1 MLIESEAVKVAKDL
15 LPKLYQERKRLTRLD
30 KWYRW
35 DQEDLTLPRSATN
48 ELKALQKLAK
58 TPWLWL
64 VVTTLAQ
71 AMFVDDYRS
80 STAKE
85 TSPQWTTWMANGMD
99 VRQIAIHRAALAY
112 GYSYVSVMP
121 GIDDLGR
128 KQSVI
133 RGVSPRKAF
142 AVYEDPAEDEWPEY
156 VLRDDPG
163 GKLRLIDD
171 QVVHNLQRVG
181 NDGEIEHVGFE
192 WHGADRC
199 PFIRYANDL
208 DLEGRATGQVE
219 PFIGVANRINK
230 TTYDRLQTQHFNSWK
245 VRTVSGMAEPET
257 DTEKARAE
265 LLLRQNDLLVAEDP
279 DTKFGTLDETPLDGF
294 IAAAESDIEALS
306 ATSQTPSYAL
316 TGKLVNLNA
325 EALVAARHPLTQ
337 KVFEIRTSFGG
348 SHNRTMRLSAW
359 FEEDYEIA
367 TDVSASVKWQD
378 LEARSLS
385 QAVDAYGK
393 AAKLLGVPVQ
403 ALWGRIPGVS
413 KTDVEEWKR
422 MALESDTYAEYL
434 RAQYGPDSSADHL
447 LGV

>member
-1 MLIESEAVKVAKDL
+1 MLDENQAVKVAKDL
-15 LPKLYQERKRLTRLD
+15 LPNLFHERKRLTRLD
-30 KWYRW
+30 NWYRW
-35 DQEDLTLPRSATN
+35 KQENLTLPRTATQ
-48 ELKALQKLAK
+48 ELKALNELSK

-64 VVTTLAQ
+64 VVTTIAQ

-80 STAKE
+80 SKDNK
-85 TSPQWTTWMANGMD
+85 TSPQWTTWLANGMD

-112 GYSYVSVMP
+112 GYSFATVMP
-121 GIDDLGR
+121 GTDDLGR
-128 KQSVI
+128 NQSVI
-133 RGVSPRKAF
+133 RGVSPRNMF

-156 VLRDDPG
+156 ALRDDPG

-171 QVVHNLQRVG
+171 QVVHKLQRVG
-181 NDGEIEHVGFE
+181 SDGEIKHMGFE
-192 WHGADRC
+192 WHGAGRC
-199 PFIRYANDL
+199 PVIRYANDL

-219 PFIGVANRINK
+219 PFIGVASRINK

-245 VRTVSGMAEPET
+245 IRTASGMAEPET
-257 DTEKARAE
+257 DVERERAK
-265 LLLRQNDLLVAEDP
+265 LLLRQGDILIAEDP
-279 DTKFGTLDETPLDGF
+279 DTKFGTLDETSLEGF
-294 IAAAESDIEALS
+294 IKAGESDIEALS

-348 SHNRTMRLSAW
+348 SHNRTMRMSAW

-367 TDVSASVKWQD
+367 TDVTAQVKWQD

-393 AAKLLGVPVQ
+393 AAKMLGVPVQ

-413 KTDVEEWKR
+413 KNDVEEWQQ
-422 MALESDTYAEYL
+422 MALASDPLTAYL
-434 RAQYGPDSSADHL
+434 REQFGPDSAADQG
-447 LGV
+447 LGI

>member
-1 MLIESEAVKVAKDL
+1 MLDEKQAVDVAKEL
-15 LPKLYQERKRLTRLD
+15 LPKLYQERARLTTLD
-30 KWYRW
+30 NWYRW
-35 DQEDLTLPRSATN
+35 KQADLTLPKTATK
-48 ELKALQKLAK
+48 ELKALQDLAK

-80 STAKE
+80 SNSNE
-85 TSPQWTTWMANGMD
+85 TSPQWTTWLANGMD

-112 GYSYVSVMP
+112 GYSYAVVMP

-142 AVYEDPAEDEWPEY
+142 AVYEDPAEDEWPVY
-156 VLRDDPG
+156 MLRDDAG

-171 QVVHNLQRVG
+171 QVVHKLQRVG
-181 NDGEIEHVGFE
+181 DGEIKHVGFD
-192 WHGADRC
+192 WHFADRC
-199 PFIRYANDL
+199 PVIRYANDL

-219 PFIGVANRINK
+219 PFIGVASRINK

-265 LLLRQNDLLVAEDP
+265 LLLRQKDLLIAEDP

-294 IAAAESDIEALS
+294 IAATESDIEALS

-348 SHNRTMRLSAW
+348 SHNRTMRMSAW

-413 KTDVEEWKR
+413 KTDVAEWKQI
-422 MALESDTYAEYL
+422 ALESDSYAQYL
-434 RAQYGPDSSADHL
+434 RDQFGPDSSADSL

>member
-1 MLIESEAVKVAKDL
+1 MLDESQAVNVAKDL
-15 LPKLYQERKRLTRLD
+15 LPKLHHERKRLTLLD

-35 DQEDLTLPRSATN
+35 QQEDQQLPRSATR
-48 ELKALQKLAK
+48 ELKALQELSK

-64 VVTTLAQ
+64 VVTTIAQ

-80 STAKE
+80 PNEAE
-85 TSPQWTTWMANGMD
+85 TSPQWETWLANGMD

-112 GYSYVSVMP
+112 GYSYAVVMP
-121 GIDDLGR
+121 GLDDLGR
-128 KQSVI
+128 VQSVI
-133 RGVSPRKAF
+133 RGVSPRRMF

-156 VLRDDPG
+156 ALRDDPG

-171 QVVHNLQRVG
+171 QVVHKLQRVG
-181 NDGEIEHVGFE
+181 NDGEIKHVGFD
-192 WHGADRC
+192 WHGAGRC
-199 PFIRYANDL
+199 PVIRYANDL

-219 PFIGVANRINK
+219 PFIGVAKRINK
-230 TTYDRLQTQHFNSWK
+230 TTSDRLQAQHFNSWK
-245 VRTVSGMAEPET
+245 IRTATGMTEPDDDE
-257 DTEKARAE
+257 EKRRAK
-265 LLLRQNDLLVAEDP
+265 LRLRHDDILIAEDP

-294 IAAAESDIEALS
+294 IAATESDIEALS

-348 SHNRTMRLSAW
+348 SHNRTMRMSAW
-359 FEEDYEIA
+359 FEEDYAIA

-393 AAKLLGVPVQ
+393 AAKLLGIPPQ
-403 ALWGRIPGVS
+403 ALWGRIPGVT
-413 KTDVEEWKR
+413 KIDVQEWKQ
-422 MALESDTYAEYL
+422 MALDSDPLAEYL
-434 RAQYGPDSSADHL
+434 RDQFGPDSSADHL

>member
-1 MLIESEAVKVAKDL
+1 MLDESQAVNVAKDL
-15 LPKLYQERKRLTRLD
+15 LPKLHHERKRLTLLD

-35 DQEDLTLPRSATN
+35 QQEDQQLPRSATR
-48 ELKALQKLAK
+48 ELKALQELSK

-64 VVTTLAQ
+64 VVTTIAQ

-80 STAKE
+80 PNEAE
-85 TSPQWTTWMANGMD
+85 TSPQWETWLANGMD

-112 GYSYVSVMP
+112 GYSYAVVMP
-121 GIDDLGR
+121 GLDDLGR
-128 KQSVI
+128 VQSVI
-133 RGVSPRKAF
+133 RGVSPRRMF

-156 VLRDDPG
+156 ALRDDPG
-163 GKLRLIDD
+163 GRLRLIDD
-171 QVVHNLQRVG
+171 QVVHKLQRVG
-181 NDGEIEHVGFE
+181 NDGEIKHVGFD
-192 WHGADRC
+192 WHGAGRC
-199 PFIRYANDL
+199 PVIRYANDL

-219 PFIGVANRINK
+219 PFIGVAKRINK
-230 TTYDRLQTQHFNSWK
+230 TTSDRLQAQHFNSWK
-245 VRTVSGMAEPET
+245 IRTATGMTEPE
-257 DTEKARAE
+257 DDEEKRRAK
-265 LLLRQNDLLVAEDP
+265 LRLRHDDILIAEDP

-294 IAAAESDIEALS
+294 IAATESDIEALS

-348 SHNRTMRLSAW
+348 SHNRTMRMSAW

-393 AAKLLGVPVQ
+393 AAKLLGIPPQ
-403 ALWGRIPGVS
+403 ALWGRIPGVT
-413 KTDVEEWKR
+413 KIDVQEWKQ
-422 MALESDTYAEYL
+422 MALDSDPVAEYL
-434 RAQYGPDSSADHL
+434 RDQFGPDNSADHL

>member
-1 MLIESEAVKVAKDL
+1 MLDEKQAVAVAKEL
-15 LPKLYQERKRLTRLD
+15 LPKLYQERARLTTLD
-30 KWYRW
+30 NWYRW
-35 DQEDLTLPRSATN
+35 KQADLTLPKSATK
-48 ELKALQKLAK
+48 ELKALQDLAK

-80 STAKE
+80 PQAKE
-85 TSPQWTTWMANGMD
+85 TSPQWTTWLANGMD

-112 GYSYVSVMP
+112 GYSYAVVMP

-133 RGVSPRKAF
+133 RGVSPRRAF
-142 AVYEDPAEDEWPEY
+142 AVYEDPAEDEWP
-156 VLRDDPG
+156 VHTLRDDAG

-171 QVVHNLQRVG
+171 ELVHTLQREG
-181 NDGEIEHVGFE
+181 DGGIRHVSFE
-192 WHGADRC
+192 VHGAGRC
-199 PFIRYANDL
+199 PVIRYANDL

-219 PFIGVANRINK
+219 PFIGVASRINK

-265 LLLRQNDLLVAEDP
+265 LLLRQKDLLIAEDP

-294 IAAAESDIEALS
+294 IKATESDVEALS
-306 ATSQTPSYAL
+306 AVSQTPSYAL

-337 KVFEIRTSFGG
+337 KVFEIRTSFGS
-348 SHNRTMRLSAW
+348 SHNRTMRMSAW
-359 FEEDYEIA
+359 FEEDYDIA

-413 KTDVEEWKR
+413 KSDVEEWQK
-422 MALESDTYAEYL
+422 MAQDSDPYMEYL
-434 RAQYGPDSSADHL
+434 RSQYGPDSSADHL

>member
-1 MLIESEAVKVAKDL
+1 MLDESQAVDVAKEL
-15 LPKLYQERKRLTRLD
+15 LPKLHHERKRLTLLD

-35 DQEDLTLPRSATN
+35 QQEDQQLPRSATR
-48 ELKALQKLAK
+48 ELKALQELSK

-64 VVTTLAQ
+64 VVTTIAQ

-80 STAKE
+80 PNEAE
-85 TSPQWTTWMANGMD
+85 TSPQWETWLANGMD

-112 GYSYVSVMP
+112 GYSYAVVMP
-121 GIDDLGR
+121 GLDDLGR
-128 KQSVI
+128 VQSVI
-133 RGVSPRKAF
+133 RGVSPRRMF

-156 VLRDDPG
+156 ALRDDPG

-171 QVVHNLQRVG
+171 QVVHKLQRVG
-181 NDGEIEHVGFE
+181 NEGEIKHVGFD
-192 WHGADRC
+192 WHGAGRC
-199 PFIRYANDL
+199 PVIRYANDL

-219 PFIGVANRINK
+219 PFIGVAKRINK
-230 TTYDRLQTQHFNSWK
+230 TTSDRLQAQHFNSWK
-245 VRTVSGMAEPET
+245 IRTATGMTEPE
-257 DTEKARAE
+257 DDEEKRRAK
-265 LLLRQNDLLVAEDP
+265 LRLRHDDILIAEDP

-294 IAAAESDIEALS
+294 IAATESDIEALS

-348 SHNRTMRLSAW
+348 SHNRTMRMSAW
-359 FEEDYEIA
+359 FEEDYAIA

-393 AAKLLGVPVQ
+393 AAKLLGIPPQ
-403 ALWGRIPGVS
+403 ALWGRIPGVT
-413 KTDVEEWKR
+413 KIDVQEWKQ
-422 MALESDTYAEYL
+422 MALDSDPLAEYL
-434 RAQYGPDSSADHL
+434 RDQFGPDSSADHL

>member
-1 MLIESEAVKVAKDL
+1 MLDESQAVNVAKDL
-15 LPKLYQERKRLTRLD
+15 LPKLHHERKRLTLLD

-35 DQEDLTLPRSATN
+35 QQEDQQLPRSATR
-48 ELKALQKLAK
+48 ELKALQELSK

-64 VVTTLAQ
+64 VVTTIAQ

-80 STAKE
+80 PNEAE
-85 TSPQWTTWMANGMD
+85 TSPQWETWLANGMD

-112 GYSYVSVMP
+112 GYSYAVVMP
-121 GIDDLGR
+121 GLDDFGR
-128 KQSVI
+128 VQSVI
-133 RGVSPRKAF
+133 RGVSPRRMF

-156 VLRDDPG
+156 ALRDDPG

-171 QVVHNLQRVG
+171 QVVHKLQRVG
-181 NDGEIEHVGFE
+181 NDGEIKHVGFD
-192 WHGADRC
+192 WHGAGRC
-199 PFIRYANDL
+199 PVIRYANDL

-219 PFIGVANRINK
+219 PFIGVAKRINK
-230 TTYDRLQTQHFNSWK
+230 TTSDRLQAQHFNSWK
-245 VRTVSGMAEPET
+245 IRTATGMTEPDDDE
-257 DTEKARAE
+257 EKRRAK
-265 LLLRQNDLLVAEDP
+265 LRLRHDDILIAEDP

-294 IAAAESDIEALS
+294 IAATESDIEALS

-348 SHNRTMRLSAW
+348 SHNRTMRMSAW

-367 TDVSASVKWQD
+367 ADVSASVKWQD

-393 AAKLLGVPVQ
+393 AAKLLGIPPQ

-413 KTDVEEWKR
+413 KIDVQEWKQ
-422 MALESDTYAEYL
+422 MALDSDPLAEYL
-434 RAQYGPDSSADHL
+434 RDQFGPDNSADHL

>member
-1 MLIESEAVKVAKDL
+1 MLDEKEAVGVAKEL
-15 LPKLYQERKRLTRLD
+15 LPKLYHERKRLTLLD

-35 DQEDLTLPRSATN
+35 QQEDQQLPRSATR
-48 ELKALQKLAK
+48 ELKALQELSK

-64 VVTTLAQ
+64 VVTTIAQ

-80 STAKE
+80 PNEAE
-85 TSPQWTTWMANGMD
+85 TSPQWETWLANGMD

-112 GYSYVSVMP
+112 GYSYAVVMP
-121 GIDDLGR
+121 GLDDFGR
-128 KQSVI
+128 VQSVI
-133 RGVSPRKAF
+133 RGVSPRKMF

-156 VLRDDPG
+156 ALRDDPG

-171 QVVHNLQRVG
+171 QVVHKLQRVG
-181 NDGEIEHVGFE
+181 NDGEIRHVGFD
-192 WHGADRC
+192 WHGAGRC
-199 PFIRYANDL
+199 PVIRYANDL

-219 PFIGVANRINK
+219 PFIGVAKRINK
-230 TTYDRLQTQHFNSWK
+230 TTSDRLQAQHFNSWK
-245 VRTVSGMAEPET
+245 IRTATGMTEPDDDE
-257 DTEKARAE
+257 EKRRAK
-265 LLLRQNDLLVAEDP
+265 LRLRHDDILIAEDP

-294 IAAAESDIEALS
+294 IAATESDIEALS

-348 SHNRTMRLSAW
+348 SHNRTMRMSAW

-367 TDVSASVKWQD
+367 ADVSASVKWQD

-393 AAKLLGVPVQ
+393 AAKLLGIPPQ

-413 KTDVEEWKR
+413 KIDVQEWKQ
-422 MALESDTYAEYL
+422 MALDSDPLAEYL
-434 RAQYGPDSSADHL
+434 RDQFGPDNSADHL

>member
-1 MLIESEAVKVAKDL
+1 MLDESQAVNVAKDL
-15 LPKLYQERKRLTRLD
+15 LPKLHHERKRLTLLD

-35 DQEDLTLPRSATN
+35 QQEDQQLPRSATR
-48 ELKALQKLAK
+48 ELKALQELSK

-64 VVTTLAQ
+64 VVTTIAQ

-80 STAKE
+80 PNEAE
-85 TSPQWTTWMANGMD
+85 TSPQWETWLANGMD

-112 GYSYVSVMP
+112 GYSYAVVMP
-121 GIDDLGR
+121 GLDDLGR
-128 KQSVI
+128 VQSVI
-133 RGVSPRKAF
+133 RGVSPRRMF

-156 VLRDDPG
+156 ALRDDPG

-171 QVVHNLQRVG
+171 QVVHKLQRVG
-181 NDGEIEHVGFE
+181 NEGEIKHVGFD
-192 WHGADRC
+192 WHGAGRC
-199 PFIRYANDL
+199 PVIRYANDL

-219 PFIGVANRINK
+219 PFIGVAKRINK
-230 TTYDRLQTQHFNSWK
+230 TTSDRLQAQHFNSWK
-245 VRTVSGMAEPET
+245 IRTATGMTEPE
-257 DTEKARAE
+257 DDEEKRRAK
-265 LLLRQNDLLVAEDP
+265 LRLRHDDILIAEDP

-294 IAAAESDIEALS
+294 IAATESDIEALS

-348 SHNRTMRLSAW
+348 SHNRTMRMSAW
-359 FEEDYEIA
+359 FEEDYAIA

-393 AAKLLGVPVQ
+393 AAKLLGIPPQ
-403 ALWGRIPGVS
+403 ALWGRIPGVT
-413 KTDVEEWKR
+413 KIDVQEWKQ
-422 MALESDTYAEYL
+422 MALDSDPLAEYL
-434 RAQYGPDSSADHL
+434 RDQFGPDSSADHL